1 METTPTQ
8 NPALRPDARMIA
20 DTTTL
25 LAISLAGLFDDDA
38 KSAQEVAEKFN
49 TGSDGR
55 DIDHA
60 EAKRYLRL
68 ARITST
74 IAESLGGL
82 AMTGFITDL
91 RLITVAIEVGIKKAL
106 KAEEIV

>member
-1 METTPTQ
+1 MDTTPTA
-8 NPALRPDARMIA
+8 NPALRPDAKMIA

-38 KSAQEVAEKFN
+38 KSAQEVAEKYN

-55 DIDHA
+55 PVDRDA
-60 EAKRYLRL
+60 AKEYLRL

-82 AMTGFITDL
+82 AMTGFITDI
-91 RLITVAIEVGIKKAL
+91 RLVTVAIEVGIKKAL
-106 KAEEIV
+106 KAEATV